1 LRPLG
6 GRCGGAVCSRGGN
19 AAEWDRG
26 SVRAGGCGRVDGVA
40 RRGQARGGGSRVVR
54 DRCLDFLRAKAK
66 CSSLCKITKQDSG
79 GSYTNPG
86 GGTMTISYVGLSPGI
101 CWCETPPCR
110 QLLACSGSIKI
121 EFDDHVSWQTYV
133 PDAKINGVP
142 TPICADPGSG
152 SNDPPDHFV
161 QVSMCGR
168 KEELLVTQWKMRWD
182 PKTTFDIDP
191 DITGWL
197 DCSSCVVQNCQ

>member
-1 LRPLG
+1 
-6 GRCGGAVCSRGGN
+6 
-19 AAEWDRG
+19 
-26 SVRAGGCGRVDGVA
+26 
-40 RRGQARGGGSRVVR
+40 
-54 DRCLDFLRAKAK
+54 
-66 CSSLCKITKQDSG
+66 
-79 GSYTNPG
+79 
-86 GGTMTISYVGLSPGI
+86 MTISYVVLSPGI

-133 PDAKINGVP
+133 PDAKINGVQ

-168 KEELLVTQWKMRWD
+168 KEELLITQWKMRWD

-191 DITGWL
+191 DITAWL
-197 DCSSCVVQNCQ
+197 DCSSCLVQNCQ

>member
-1 LRPLG
+1 MLREWLFAALVLVPL
-6 GRCGGAVCSRGGN
+6 
-19 AAEWDRG
+19 
-26 SVRAGGCGRVDGVA
+26 SVPGH
-40 RRGQARGGGSRVVR
+40 VVKSQ
-54 DRCLDFLRAKAK
+54 DPPQPPEAK